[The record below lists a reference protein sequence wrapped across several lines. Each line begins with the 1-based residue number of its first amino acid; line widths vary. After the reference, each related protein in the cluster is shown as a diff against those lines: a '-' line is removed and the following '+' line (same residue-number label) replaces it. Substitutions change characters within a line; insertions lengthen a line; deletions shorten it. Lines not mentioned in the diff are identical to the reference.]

1 MDYAAIVVGKWD
13 DRNPLLNKTIKDVE
27 ETVDGLLYT
36 FTDGTKYEIVHY
48 SHPDRTFAS
57 ARLYKN

>member
-1 MDYAAIVVGKWD
+1 MDHAAIVVKKWEN
-13 DRNPLLNKTIKDVE
+13 RNLLLNKTIKDIE

-48 SHPDRTFAS
+48 SYPDRTFEG